1 MGTIGTS
8 KSSTWQEPR
17 QGLAATRR
25 FFVQTASR
33 CSTTALTRHKRNGA
47 RPAQH
52 RDARLTADC
61 PSMASSDPHNGD
73 GVTTKTI
80 TKATGWPRRRRRCGR
95 RCGAR
100 RLARRRWREAW
111 YRQAVVGSTEHCEQP
126 AMADDVQHAGILNA
140 AHAGEKP
147 VRRSPRRPTRR
158 APARCRRR
166 RSRSSGC
173 RRGRRIRRRRR
184 RQRPPPNT
192 TETAAA
198 DDTFEVTV
206 PEGVKP
212 GEVLHA
218 NTPGGVKVR
227 LRVPEGAT
235 PGAVLAFTMPTGG
248 TTTVDAA
255 VKIQAIYRG
264 KTARKGLVEEDAA
277 EVQAAIKVQAIT
289 RGYTA
294 RFEIEEARRLEWFNY
309 YKLPEVGE
317 YDEALKLACTAEE
330 RAEVDAA
337 QEASRVEWVR
347 YYVATGN
354 LSEAKRLL
362 WDGKNPAPPAPD
374 GSDAATTPAPPL
386 AAGRPRGEVPSGDR
400 GVRLCRGRAP
410 RRHRRG
416 EGGRQPRRHARRPSA
431 RPSRPPA
438 PPPASRRLSLPP
450 RSGASSGCPPTSPNA
465 TSTRRRTRRSSR
477 AKRI

>member
-1 MGTIGTS
+1 MKPTMFNT
-8 KSSTWQEPR
+8 P
-17 QGLAATRR
+17 
-25 FFVQTASR
+25 
-33 CSTTALTRHKRNGA
+33 
-47 RPAQH
+47 
-52 RDARLTADC
+52 
-61 PSMASSDPHNGD
+61 
-73 GVTTKTI
+73 
-80 TKATGWPRRRRRCGR
+80 
-95 RCGAR
+95 
-100 RLARRRWREAW
+100 
-111 YRQAVVGSTEHCEQP
+111 
-126 AMADDVQHAGILNA
+126 GILTPRTP
-140 AHAGEKP
+140 GEKP
-147 VRRSPRRPTRR
+147 AEAAVAETPDTPR
-158 APARCRRR
+158 AGAVGGADHEARDAE
-166 RSRSSGC
+166 G
-173 RRGRRIRRRRR
+173 GAELGGADGAKG
-184 RQRPPPNT
+184 PPPNT

-330 RAEVDAA
+330 RAAVDAA

-362 WDGKNPAPPAPD
+362 WDGKNPAPPGAGWFRCCYNPAPPAGGAD
-374 GSDAATTPAPPL
+374 RAEKFRAAIVAYDFAEAERLAATAEEKEDVSLSQARAARRSSVPTTPARPHTPPAR
-386 AAGRPRGEVPSGDR
+386 AAARLTSPVPSSSQR
-400 GVRLCRGRAP
+400 RLEWLSYYLAKRDFYEAENQAIIQSEKDLIVAVAQGGMSADAAAARLRQSRAPPAERRGRM
-410 RRHRRG
+410 G
-416 EGGRQPRRHARRPSA
+416 
-431 RPSRPPA
+431 
-438 PPPASRRLSLPP
+438 
-450 RSGASSGCPPTSPNA
+450 
-465 TSTRRRTRRSSR
+465 
-477 AKRI
+477 